1 MSIGIPKEVK
11 RSENRVAL
19 TPAGARYLK
28 DEGHSVLVQSGAGEG
43 SGFSDEEYRLSGAR
57 VVRDVSEV
65 WQADLV
71 VKVKE
76 PVRSEY
82 GFLRSGQ
89 VLFTFLHLAADAE
102 LTAALVDKGVSAI
115 AYETVREN
123 GRLPLLAPM
132 SEIAGKMSV
141 MAGGFYLANH
151 FGGNGVLLGGVPGV
165 MPGKVTIL
173 GGGTAGMN
181 ASIVAKG
188 IGARVTIVERDQE
201 RMRYLSTVL
210 GPQVQ
215 TLFSTRQH
223 IAEELE
229 DTDLLVGAVLVPGA
243 SAPRLLDREMLR
255 SMKRGAVFVDI
266 AIDQG
271 GCSETSRPTSH
282 EDPVY
287 REEGVVH
294 YCVTN
299 MPGAY
304 ARTSTDALTGNTLPY
319 IKVIADMG
327 VEKAVTVMPGMLDG
341 LNTHKNLL
349 TNKAVADS
357 LGMNYRAFSNEKIVR
372 DV

>member
-28 DEGHSVLVQSGAGEG
+28 DAGHSVLVQSGAGEG

-82 GFLRSGQ
+82 GYLRSGQ

-102 LTAALVDKGVSAI
+102 LTASLVDKGVSSI
-115 AYETVREN
+115 AYETVSEN

-181 ASIVAKG
+181 AALVAKG

-223 IAEELE
+223 IADELE

-243 SAPRLLDREMLR
+243 SAPRLLDREMLG

-304 ARTSTDALTGNTLPY
+304 ARTSTEALTGNTLPY

-327 VEKAVTVMPGMLDG
+327 VEKAVTVMPGLLDG
-341 LNTHKNLL
+341 LNTHKKLL

-357 LGMNYRAFSNEKIVR
+357 LGMNYGAFSNEKIVR